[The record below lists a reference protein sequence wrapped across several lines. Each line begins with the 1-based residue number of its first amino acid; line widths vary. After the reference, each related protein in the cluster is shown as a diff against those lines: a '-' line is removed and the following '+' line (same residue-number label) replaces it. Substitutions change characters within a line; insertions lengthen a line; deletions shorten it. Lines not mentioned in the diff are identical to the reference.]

1 MEGADE
7 FEMILVK
14 IEMIMFYD
22 KGIKQIDTN
31 LKIL

>member
-14 IEMIMFYD
+14 IEMILVKIEMIMFYD
-22 KGIKQIDTN
+22 TKE
-31 LKIL
+31 